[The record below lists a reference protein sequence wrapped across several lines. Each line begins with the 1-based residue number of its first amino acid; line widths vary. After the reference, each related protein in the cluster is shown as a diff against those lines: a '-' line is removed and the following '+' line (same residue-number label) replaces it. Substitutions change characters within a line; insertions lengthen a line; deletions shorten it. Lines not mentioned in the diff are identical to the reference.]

1 MASDDLY
8 SAKATFR
15 GFRGQTLY
23 ILSRVINDTEKC
35 SYRPEGREDLDIYS
49 KNELRELIQVKF
61 YSNDLT
67 LSDLKPEKES
77 SFLRRSLNSFKDG
90 LNLKI
95 SLVSFG
101 PIGPE
106 LKNAFRIDGNDMTKI
121 KSKLKGKGYTDDE
134 IRLIF
139 NNIQILKVDEDELKK
154 EITDHLKK
162 SHVGLD
168 PDNGFNLLMNWI
180 YQLSEKAEVIDKLD
194 LVNRL
199 DNVAA
204 FLSERHTFLKEYG
217 NSVKTI
223 EPTEKTKSFEDLEEE
238 FYKGISA
245 RYEHILADLDV
256 ERPDKLYEIEKKI
269 KDNNIIIIHGA
280 SGQGKT
286 TLAYRFLHETYP
298 EALTYQIIS
307 KDRDALAIISTLDAI
322 SKSIDD
328 NIAIYIDVEPGDLV
342 WPEIVKELYRYPK
355 FHVFVSIREE
365 DWTRSTLSGADLI
378 PSDVEL
384 TLNKEEAEHIYEN
397 LISKKPDTQFLDF
410 EDSWL
415 KFGGQGPLLEFT
427 YLVTQGTTLKEKLKD
442 QINRIKKE
450 STETERLDF
459 LRIVSIIGMFGGK
472 TDLRSIKSIIKL
484 KDPIHVI
491 DLFQKEYLIRES
503 ENGRYIEPLHP
514 IRSEILV
521 EILSDPILLPF
532 KNDISI
538 CISVIDEIDLEIFL
552 LNCFLNYGADKAIL
566 DSLNSF
572 TPSTWTGYG
581 LILKSLLWLG
591 IKNYA
596 DVNIEI
602 INEAHEKFGS
612 AWQFALFMDLSD
624 ALGEN
629 PIDFIDND
637 LFPEEF
643 KNESRSLR
651 NKLQDKEII
660 YDFLKIWLKNSELP
674 SENLELDI
682 DWMYAGLSLFW
693 FNRLEIEKEIK
704 LSDMD
709 FDKYF
714 DSLSLDSIA
723 DFMLGLY
730 HFEPTSYIIK
740 DYRPKFLERFKKELL
755 VPSIE
760 DDGEKITLHCIIDVT
775 EAESSKNTKNFA
787 NEKVMERISLIR
799 KLYPERKKF
808 ASKGYGHKL
817 SFLKSDYDD
826 TQKGIPIKNLPLDWL
841 IEINSNFIGLVD
853 YKFRPDTWEDY
864 VQEVVKTREGTLN
877 VIKKLLKNLKKH
889 FKTRKFVNVLELN
902 GLYSEWDITRQNL
915 ETNLFPKSAVDPW
928 GFSSENKE
936 QKFTENEDIA
946 STKKTSS
953 VNLKKF
959 SDYRKVH
966 MDFISHLRNFFNQGT
981 HVIPL
986 KCLTKNKKTNL
997 EQIKKDL
1004 EDKGIKTDL
1013 NRLSVINLYDGYIK
1027 LVKFQIEFSNYFK
1040 KYVKIDNLEKDE
1052 LNYYGILTE
1061 VWRIFALTE
1070 FNLNK
1075 QIIKNAKNAFKNE
1088 KKSTYK
1094 EIIKI
1099 LEKENLNGK
1108 LVSKFFDNVHE
1119 TFITFNVSSTNKL
1132 DETLHKAINSIKNKL
1147 QGIEYTDLKRLLLDL
1162 EFPYFRIIILIK
1174 GKLLIPFSFNYP
1186 LFRALGSE
1194 NNEIG
1199 IMDLNPQPLN
1209 DKTNKL
1215 ALESWSDCIPEII
1228 EIQKGIKIEE
1238 LEQLVYHL
1246 KQLVDLELDDLGF
1259 EITQDYAD
1267 KISGKIEK
1275 DFQEVLDFLTF
1286 VTNRLNTYMTILK
1299 GNKEK
1304 ISPEIN
1310 SEINKIFNLIKES
1323 HENVFPE
1330 KPDGSKEV
1338 EFKIK
1343 LNSIGEWYDK
1353 LEKSKINIYKLYF
1366 YYADQMI
1373 SEYG

>member
-1 MASDDLY
+1 MGSDDLY

-106 LKNAFRIDGNDMTKI
+106 LKNAFRIDGNDRAKI
-121 KSKLKGKGYTDDE
+121 KSKLIGKGYTDDE

-139 NNIQILKVDEDELKK
+139 NNIQILKVDEDELEK
-154 EITDHLKK
+154 EIADHLKK
-162 SHVGLD
+162 SHIGLD

-298 EALTYQIIS
+298 EVLTYQIIS
-307 KDRDALAIISTLDAI
+307 KDRDALAIISTLRAI

-378 PSDVEL
+378 PSNVEL

-397 LISKKPDTQFLDF
+397 LISKKPDKQFLDF

-472 TDLRSIKSIIKL
+472 TDLRSIKSMIQL
-484 KDPIHVI
+484 KDPLHVI

-532 KNDISI
+532 KDDISI

-596 DVNIEI
+596 DVNSEI
-602 INEAHEKFGS
+602 INEAHEKYGS

-624 ALGEN
+624 ASGEN

-674 SENLELDI
+674 SEDLELDI

-730 HFEPTSYIIK
+730 HFEPTSQIIK
-740 DYRPKFLERFKKELL
+740 DFRPKFVERFKKELL
-755 VPSIE
+755 VPSIV
-760 DDGEKITLHCIIDVT
+760 DDGKRITLNCIIDVT
-775 EAESSKNTKNFA
+775 EAERFKDSENFA
-787 NEKVMERISLIR
+787 NEKVMERIVLMR
-799 KLYPERKKF
+799 KVFPEREEF
-808 ASKGYGHKL
+808 ASKGYGHKV
-817 SFLKSDYDD
+817 SFLDLDFDD
-826 TQKGIPIKNLPLDWL
+826 TIKGIPIKNLPLNWL
-841 IEINSNFIGLVD
+841 TVVNSNFIGLVE
-853 YKFRPDTWEDY
+853 YNYRPDTWEDY
-864 VQEVVKTREGTLN
+864 VLEVVKTRENSLN

-889 FKTRKFVNVLELN
+889 FKTRKFVNILELN
-902 GLYSEWDITRQNL
+902 ELSSEWDSLVQNL
-915 ETNLFPKSAVDPW
+915 ERTLFPKNVVDPW
-928 GFSSENKE
+928 GFSSENKV
-936 QKFTENEDIA
+936 QTITENENI
-946 STKKTSS
+946 TELKKIEA

-959 SDYRKVH
+959 TNYKKIHD
-966 MDFISHLRNFFNQGT
+966 DFTLHLRNFFNQGS
-981 HVIPL
+981 HVIIFKSL
-986 KCLTKNKKTNL
+986 IKRKKTNVESIKNEL
-997 EQIKKDL
+997 ES
-1004 EDKGIKTDL
+1004 KGYKTDF
-1013 NRLSVINLYDGYIK
+1013 NELSVINLFNAYIK
-1027 LVKFQIEFSNYFK
+1027 LVQFQIEFNNYFK
-1040 KYVKIDNLEKDE
+1040 KYVTLKDLQKDE
-1052 LNYYGILTE
+1052 INNYGTLSAL
-1061 VWRIFALTE
+1061 WRIFAITDFKLD
-1070 FNLNK
+1070 K
-1075 QIIKNAKNAFKNE
+1075 QIIQTAKNNFKNE
-1088 KKSTYK
+1088 ENNIHK
-1094 EIIKI
+1094 EIVKI
-1099 LEKENLNGK
+1099 LKKENHDVK
-1108 LVSKFFDNVHE
+1108 LISKYFGNVKE
-1119 TFITFNVSSTNKL
+1119 NFLIFNVQSASKM
-1132 DETLHKAINSIKNKL
+1132 DGTLFNMINLIKKEF
-1147 QGIEYTDLKRLLLDL
+1147 QGISYTDLKKLFLDL
-1162 EFPYFRIIILIK
+1162 EFPYFRIIILVKDRI
-1174 GKLLIPFSFNYP
+1174 LLPASFNYP
-1186 LFRALGSE
+1186 LFRALSTE
-1194 NNEIG
+1194 NNPID
-1199 IMDLNPQPLN
+1199 IIDLNPSPLEEKIKEL
-1209 DKTNKL
+1209 D
-1215 ALESWSDCIPEII
+1215 LEIWSDYIPEIS

-1238 LEQLVYHL
+1238 LQQLVFHL
-1246 KQLVDLELDDLGF
+1246 KQLVDLNLDDLGF
-1259 EITQDYAD
+1259 DITQNYAE
-1267 KISGKIEK
+1267 KITGRIEK
-1275 DFQEVLDFLTF
+1275 DFQEVSDFLTF
-1286 VTNRLNTYMTILK
+1286 GTKRIDLDLKILK
-1299 GNKEK
+1299 KSGKT
-1304 ISPEIN
+1304 ISPEIM
-1310 SEINKIFNLIKES
+1310 SEMKDLLELIKET
-1323 HENVFPE
+1323 HENLLPE
-1330 KPDGSKEV
+1330 KTNGSGIIT
-1338 EFKIK
+1338 FKINLK
-1343 LNSIGEWYDK
+1343 SIGEWYNR
-1353 LEKSKINIYKLYF
+1353 LEKSKKGLYQIYYH
-1366 YYADQMI
+1366 YADLLI
-1373 SEYG
+1373 SEY

>member
-1 MASDDLY
+1 MVYDELY

-23 ILSRVINDTEKC
+23 ILSRVIKDTGKC
-35 SYRPEGREDLDIYS
+35 SFRPEGREDLDIYS
-49 KNELRELIQVKF
+49 ENELRELIQVKF
-61 YSNDLT
+61 HGNNLT

-77 SFLRRSLNSFKDG
+77 SFLRRSVNSLKDG

-101 PIGPE
+101 PIGSE
-106 LKNAFRIDGNDMTKI
+106 LRNAFRSDGDDRTKI
-121 KSKLKGKGYTDDE
+121 KSKLKGKGYKYDE
-134 IRLIF
+134 IDLIF
-139 NNIQILKVDEDELKK
+139 KNIQILKVDEDELRK
-154 EITDHLKK
+154 EIANYLKTN
-162 SHVGLD
+162 HIGLD

-199 DNVAA
+199 DNVAS

-223 EPTEKTKSFEDLEEE
+223 EPIEKTKSFEELEEE
-238 FYKGISA
+238 FHKGISA

-256 ERPDKLYEIEKKI
+256 KRPDKLYEIEKKI
-269 KDNNIIIIHGA
+269 KDNNIIIIRGA

-286 TLAYRFLHETYP
+286 TLSYRFLHETYP
-298 EALTYQIIS
+298 EALIYQIIS
-307 KDRDALAIISTLDAI
+307 KDRDALAIISTLHAI

-328 NIAIYIDVEPGDLV
+328 NIAIYIDVEPGDIV
-342 WPEIVKELYRYPK
+342 WPEIVKELYRYHK

-378 PSDVEL
+378 PSEVEL

-397 LISKKPDTQFLDF
+397 LTSKKPDKKFLDF

-442 QINRIKKE
+442 QIHRIKKE

-459 LRIVSIIGMFGGK
+459 LRIVSIIGMYGGK
-472 TDLRSIKSIIKL
+472 TDLRSIKSMIKL

-503 ENGRYIEPLHP
+503 GNGRYIEPLHP

-532 KNDISI
+532 KNDISL

-552 LNCFLNYGADKAIL
+552 LNCFLNYGADKEIL
-566 DSLNSF
+566 DSLSSF

-596 DVNIEI
+596 DVNSEI

-612 AWQFALFMDLSD
+612 AWQFALFTDLSD
-624 ALGEN
+624 ASGDN

-643 KNESRSLR
+643 KNKSRSLR
-651 NKLQDKEII
+651 SKLQDKEII
-660 YDFLKIWLKNSELP
+660 YKFLKNWLKNSGLP
-674 SENLELDI
+674 SEDLELDI
-682 DWMYAGLSLFW
+682 DWMYAGFSLFW
-693 FNRLEIEKEIK
+693 FNRLEIEKEIN

-760 DDGEKITLHCIIDVT
+760 DDGEKVTLHCIIDVT

-787 NEKVMERISLIR
+787 NEKVMERILLIR

-817 SFLKSDYDD
+817 SFLKSEYDD

-864 VQEVVKTREGTLN
+864 VQEVVKTREDMLN

-902 GLYSEWDITRQNL
+902 GLYSEWDIIRQNL
-915 ETNLFPKSAVDPW
+915 ETTPFPKSAVDPW

-936 QKFTENEDIA
+936 QKFSENEDIV

-966 MDFISHLRNFFNQGT
+966 IDFISHLRNFFNQGT

-986 KCLTKNKKTNL
+986 KCLTKNKKSNL
-997 EQIKKDL
+997 VQIKKDL
-1004 EDKGIKTDL
+1004 EVKGIRTDL
-1013 NRLSVINLYDGYIK
+1013 NRLSVINLFDGYTK
-1027 LVKFQIEFSNYFK
+1027 LVQFQVEFNYYFK
-1040 KYVKIDNLEKDE
+1040 KYVALEDLQADE
-1052 LNYYGILTE
+1052 INSYGKLTAQ
-1061 VWRIFALTE
+1061 WRIFALTD
-1070 FNLNK
+1070 FKLDK
-1075 QIIKNAKNAFKNE
+1075 QIIKTAKNNFKNE
-1088 KKSTYK
+1088 EKNIRK

-1099 LEKENLNGK
+1099 LKKENLDVK
-1108 LVSKFFDNVHE
+1108 LISKYFDHVKEN
-1119 TFITFNVSSTNKL
+1119 FLIFNINSVNKM
-1132 DETLHKAINSIKNKL
+1132 DETLFNTINLIKKEF
-1147 QGIEYTDLKRLLLDL
+1147 QGISFTDLKKIFLDL
-1162 EFPYFRIIILIK
+1162 EFPYFRIIILVKDKI
-1174 GKLLIPFSFNYP
+1174 LVPASFNYP
-1186 LFRALGSE
+1186 LFRALSTE
-1194 NNEIG
+1194 NNPID
-1199 IMDLNPQPLN
+1199 IIDLNPSPLEEKIKEL
-1209 DKTNKL
+1209 D
-1215 ALESWSDCIPEII
+1215 LEIWSDYIPEIS

-1238 LEQLVYHL
+1238 LQQLVFHL
-1246 KQLVDLELDDLGF
+1246 KQLVDLNLDDLGL
-1259 EITQDYAD
+1259 EITQNYAD
-1267 KISGKIEK
+1267 KITGMIEK
-1275 DFQEVLDFLTF
+1275 DFQEVSDFLTF
-1286 VTNRLNTYMTILK
+1286 VTMRIDLDLKILK
-1299 GNKEK
+1299 KSGKT
-1304 ISPEIN
+1304 ISPEII
-1310 SEINKIFNLIKES
+1310 SEMKDLLELIKET
-1323 HENVFPE
+1323 HENILPE
-1330 KPDGSKEV
+1330 KTNGSGIIT
-1338 EFKIK
+1338 FKIK
-1343 LNSIGEWYDK
+1343 LKSIGDWYNR
-1353 LEKSKINIYKLYF
+1353 LEKCKKGLYQIYYH
-1366 YYADQMI
+1366 YADLLI
-1373 SEYG
+1373 SEY